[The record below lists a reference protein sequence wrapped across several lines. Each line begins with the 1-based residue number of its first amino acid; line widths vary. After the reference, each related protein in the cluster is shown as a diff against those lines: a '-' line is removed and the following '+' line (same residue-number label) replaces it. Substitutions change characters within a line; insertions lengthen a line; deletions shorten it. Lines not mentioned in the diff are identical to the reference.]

1 MPREEY
7 LIGHKR
13 RKSADEESKEDED
26 DLLQRAGNFISAST
40 SLPGGILKMK
50 NCRPASAERTTTA
63 QISSVRLH
71 PGAQVVMLSGVDNAI
86 LLCQGDGKTNPKIQS
101 IYLGKFPIFKA
112 CFSANGEDLLAT
124 SVHSKALCR

>member
-13 RKSADEESKEDED
+13 RESADEESEEDED

-50 NCRPASAERTTTA
+50 DGRPASAERPTTA
-63 QISSVRLH
+63 QIATVRLH
-71 PGAQVVMLSGVDNAI
+71 PGAQMVMLSGVDNAI
-86 LLCQGDGKTNPKIQS
+86 LLCQGQNKPENPEHLFGKVSN
-101 IYLGKFPIFKA
+101 L
-112 CFSANGEDLLAT
+112 
-124 SVHSKALCR
+124 